1 LKNTP
6 LGGDFDPYYHV
17 FEGMQRPTR
26 ARAPLTPRDLP
37 MEQYPCEKSR
47 KKRVAKRERARS
59 HAKRARPK
67 LEESKP

>member
-1 LKNTP
+1 
-6 LGGDFDPYYHV
+6 
-17 FEGMQRPTR
+17 MQRPTR
-26 ARAPLTPRDLP
+26 ARAPPTPRDLP

-47 KKRVAKRERARS
+47 KKRVEKRERARS